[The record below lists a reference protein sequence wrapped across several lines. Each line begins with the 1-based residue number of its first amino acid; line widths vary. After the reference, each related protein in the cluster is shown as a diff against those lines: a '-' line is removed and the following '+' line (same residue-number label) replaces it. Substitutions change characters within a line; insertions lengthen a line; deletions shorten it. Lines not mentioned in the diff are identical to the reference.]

1 MMYNPLRPHI
11 VEFGG
16 GRAYAVRRF
25 SLSML
30 GWVYFDAQRVHPDH
44 YWWTNAGFAEKWFL
58 VQTLDEARQLLAQT
72 RKPKPAQVTKVY
84 TK

>member
-1 MMYNPLRPHI
+1 MMYNQLRPHI
-11 VEFGG
+11 VEFGE

-25 SLSML
+25 SLGMM